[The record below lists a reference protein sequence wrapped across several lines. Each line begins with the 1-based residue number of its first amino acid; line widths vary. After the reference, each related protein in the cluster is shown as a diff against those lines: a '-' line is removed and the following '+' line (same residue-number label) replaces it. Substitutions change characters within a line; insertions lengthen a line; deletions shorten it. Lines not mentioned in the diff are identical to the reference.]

1 MGKSCAFFGHR
12 DFLYGTYEKQVREIV
27 VSLIEKE
34 QVTQFYA
41 GGRGAFDWFCAK
53 IVADIKKEYSQILL
67 TQVLSYIPQK
77 KDEFGYKPPYFDD
90 SVYLLEKQVPPKF
103 AISETNKILVK
114 KSDFIVSGVWH
125 NWGGAYSAVEFAKRQ
140 GKTVIDVVE

>member
-1 MGKSCAFFGHR
+1 MVLRKNCCGYKKRVFTNTVDTSA
-12 DFLYGTYEKQVREIV
+12 FLY
-27 VSLIEKE
+27 S
-34 QVTQFYA
+34 
-41 GGRGAFDWFCAK
+41 
-53 IVADIKKEYSQILL
+53 S
-67 TQVLSYIPQK
+67 K

>member
-67 TQVLSYIPQK
+67 TQVLSYIPEK
-77 KDEFGYKPPYFDD
+77 KTNLAINRRISTIPYIYWK
-90 SVYLLEKQVPPKF
+90 SKF
-103 AISETNKILVK
+103 RRSLR
-114 KSDFIVSGVWH
+114 FR
-125 NWGGAYSAVEFAKRQ
+125 KRI
-140 GKTVIDVVE
+140 KF